1 MHPRGLGPCRGA
13 VLKSGCPGCR
23 GPSPSCELRLPSSQE
38 VSTRISGHIPLIIQF
53 FVLRTYGEQLKKS
66 MLQLLQDK
74 DQYDWLLKER
84 TDTRDKR
91 KFLKERLER
100 LTRARQR
107 LAKFPG

>member
-1 MHPRGLGPCRGA
+1 MPSFLAGSQHPHLQP
-13 VLKSGCPGCR
+13 
-23 GPSPSCELRLPSSQE
+23 
-38 VSTRISGHIPLIIQF
+38 HPLDHP
-53 FVLRTYGEQLKKS
+53 VLRAPDVWGAAQEEHA
-66 MLQLLQDK
+66 QLLQDK

-100 LTRARQR
+100 LSRARQR